1 MLCVVSG
8 LNYDELIT
16 DRTFMMNKIIT
27 MMTLK
32 V

>member
-1 MLCVVSG
+1 MSLVDW
-8 LNYDELIT
+8 NYDELIT